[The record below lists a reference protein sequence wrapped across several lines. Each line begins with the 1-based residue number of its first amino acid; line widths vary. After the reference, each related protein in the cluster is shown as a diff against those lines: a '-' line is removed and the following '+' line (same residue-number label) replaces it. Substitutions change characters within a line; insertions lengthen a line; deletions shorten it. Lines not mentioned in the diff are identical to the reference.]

1 MTPVSFP
8 GGRQAAMTIIAALPR
23 FASGLFARI
32 GPEMIGGGTGTSH
45 IHPFGVTRRES
56 ELARLN
62 ASTDV
67 PLRGKGLYYAAPD
80 GKSAP
85 GRGDSRRSGPGDGMW
100 LWHQ

>member
-45 IHPFGVTRRES
+45 IHPFGVTRREG
-56 ELARLN
+56 ELGQAER
-62 ASTDV
+62 
-67 PLRGKGLYYAAPD
+67 K
-80 GKSAP
+80 
-85 GRGDSRRSGPGDGMW
+85 
-100 LWHQ
+100 H